1 MRRERE
7 ESFCESLGGAS
18 PSEASSPSKAA
29 KSKRSP
35 VAVDL
40 GSSDWTRRSDGQNGG
55 GTALP
60 SSLAVPSH
68 GAGIASGDNAADT
81 GLHLRHRHLP
91 SSAAPSGFRGSGHH
105 QHQLHHQQQH
115 QQHQHHQAHHNL
127 PSVRQRA
134 NRDRDRDLDRI
145 GNNKSNKSKC
155 KPVLQLL
162 LLSTSLGYLLFLYAA
177 HRRYRHS
184 TAQSARDD
192 RDLDIHRDLERWQL
206 PLPLPLSSPSGQGR
220 FALQG
225 SQHHH
230 QHQHQHRHDVDNDEF
245 DDDSRRRPRVSSFA
259 FVPQSFR
266 VDADLPPYEEPST
279 PAFRR
284 AEDWAS
290 RHIQNWQTR
299 QSLTMER
306 RRRRTT
312 PPSNGGSSTTPR
324 WYRLDHLAPD
334 AIATWHRRWRKQNDD
349 MDRRDNHM
357 DERGNPHDHDDD
369 PINPDSFPLCGAHAK
384 DAAKHHPQNYHPSA
398 HTPLG
403 PTSRVLVTG
412 ILSPLG
418 MRLALALH
426 RQCNVTDFAGLDAE
440 IPNDPLA
447 RLEQQER
454 LAVLVSELGDARNF
468 QPLKVPFL
476 GLEGRTTKRG
486 ERHRHRNQRD
496 ETKPG
501 RGNDNAGTSF
511 QMFGIEVHPGMD
523 PHGAGA
529 LDALREYRPTHV
541 VHLAGT
547 QADALLNPKNA
558 PRATSATTKEEE
570 EDHILVAGISSRPHL
585 FELRMGTTGMEQL
598 LAGVVAQN
606 ADEFRSDDDSRKT
619 TTTPHVVYASS
630 YDAHYFAETSS
641 RLNGNID
648 SGTTDEGGAN
658 ENPLGWHP
666 SSSSSSSSSWNS
678 GLRPPRGLH
687 GLSRLVDELLAST
700 YFALHGVTSVG
711 LRFDAIYGPR
721 GFGVPSTSVPI
732 YNVHRIRNGGGVSP
746 DVDLAETA
754 VRRLYRKWMAERTE
768 TESTRVEHTEDEDSP
783 QVNLIEE
790 AGWSHAAH
798 DPRDFVFV
806 DDAVNAIIAAMQYRS
821 TGDSP
826 ITFNIG
832 SGEMESLSSLSEE
845 IQYLTSD
852 DNDAAKTDGK
862 SSLSKS
868 VIDVERSS
876 AARSASL
883 DSNEY
888 LRWSATT
895 SLPHGAAKLLAWHL
909 DRALPFFPPAPK
921 PEDGTGEDAEV
932 ASPAPKPL
940 DGQDILSK
948 RGIRA
953 CVHGDDPT
961 CLYEAHTALP
971 CASECSTK
979 TCVPSV
985 FDSVLSLSR
994 DVTEGCEVVL
1004 YTMSLGADIHSL
1016 DLRTVYNDGE
1026 EFEKWGEPS
1035 VCTLAYIPS
1044 DSTLARNIIDKVPP
1058 ASLAKMN
1065 ISAESDLKTKLKV
1078 LNGHLVHQ
1086 GWVLIFVD
1094 NAIEPLTAEDV
1105 YLPKITPGLLFHS
1118 SVFRALFVDENFN
1131 ISPTPEDAQFLTSEM
1146 ARGKVKKR
1154 TVMGP
1159 DAKGR
1164 KVKYKL
1170 PEEPQRRA
1178 VLLVAPMKEHPAE
1191 GDKINLREV
1200 SKLMMKEIGLKS
1212 DEHEPK
1218 EIRVQRE
1225 YYERAKSLIN
1235 SFDLRTLLPVARH
1248 KLEIKDFIRSRWV
1261 IHDMR
1266 LEEAHQLRCE
1276 WYREHIKWNTHLDQ
1290 LSFSYVMAKRELTR
1304 KIITEQPLETE
1315 SEKLTLL
1322 QMVINTR
1329 SDAKEWHPIFS
1340 GEGTRLP
1347 IHHSQIS
1354 PEEVP
1359 QNLFDLPDNEID
1371 EVDTV
1376 IDDNDESSN
1385 TYYVRIMSDKVM
1397 LDCRKRWTKA
1407 RDERRKMISFQRKK
1421 QRQLDQKKQNQQQRT
1436 SI

>member
-1 MRRERE
+1 
-7 ESFCESLGGAS
+7 
-18 PSEASSPSKAA
+18 
-29 KSKRSP
+29 

-40 GSSDWTRRSDGQNGG
+40 GTSDWASPSRMKRQNDVTNGSGG
-55 GTALP
+55 SGKGEVQ
-60 SSLAVPSH
+60 SSLV
-68 GAGIASGDNAADT
+68 ASNAADT
-81 GLHLRHRHLP
+81 GLHLRHRHNPHP
-91 SSAAPSGFRGSGHH
+91 SPLYDDADDAAKYGFRRTNTQGRAHGPGHAH
-105 QHQLHHQQQH
+105 SNSYP
-115 QQHQHHQAHHNL
+115 HQHHATT
-127 PSVRQRA
+127 SVRQRINHA
-134 NRDRDRDLDRI
+134 
-145 GNNKSNKSKC
+145 GNFGSSGGRPNKC
-155 KPVLQLL
+155 KPILQFL
-162 LLSTSLGYLLFLYAA
+162 LLSTLIGYLLFLYTA
-177 HRRYRHS
+177 HYRYTNRG
-184 TAQSARDD
+184 QEDIARFGHDYLDGNHD
-192 RDLDIHRDLERWQL
+192 RAPIGSSDSQYYDTYRDSS
-206 PLPLPLSSPSGQGR
+206 LSSANS
-220 FALQG
+220 
-225 SQHHH
+225 HH
-230 QHQHQHRHDVDNDEF
+230 
-245 DDDSRRRPRVSSFA
+245 PPASSSAPLLPFA
-259 FVPQSFR
+259 FTQLSTGLSRDF
-266 VDADLPPYEEPST
+266 PPYEEPST

-284 AEDWAS
+284 AEEWAANHWRELHATQSS
-290 RHIQNWQTR
+290 RK
-299 QSLTMER
+299 ER
-306 RRRRTT
+306 RRGRTS
-312 PPSNGGSSTTPR
+312 PPSNLVDKSGELPTTPH
-324 WYRLDHLAPD
+324 WYQLDHLAPET
-334 AIATWHRRWRKQNDD
+334 IASSHQRWHASNNKKDESDLGNDIL
-349 MDRRDNHM
+349 
-357 DERGNPHDHDDD
+357 EST
-369 PINPDSFPLCGAHAK
+369 SFPLCGAHVK
-384 DAAKHHPQNYHPSA
+384 EAATYPQNYFPPSSA
-398 HTPLG
+398 KASSASSSDPHDQHYHHHHPLG
-403 PTSRVLVTG
+403 PTSRVLITG

-418 MRLALALH
+418 MHLTLALH
-426 RQCNVTDFAGLDAE
+426 RQCNVTNFLGLDTE

-454 LAVLVSELGDARNF
+454 LAVLMSELGDLKNF
-468 QPLKVPFL
+468 KQLQVPFL
-476 GLEGRTTKRG
+476 GLEGKTTRKSPTHWMESKAREDRLVELSRIIREGRGGSDAAGHEKRG
-486 ERHRHRNQRD
+486 FD
-496 ETKPG
+496 YGK
-501 RGNDNAGTSF
+501 SF
-511 QMFGIEVHPGMD
+511 QTYGVDLNPGMD

-529 LDALREYRPTHV
+529 LDILLEYRPTHV

-547 QADALLNPKNA
+547 QADSLLNPKNA
-558 PRATSATTKEEE
+558 HQMKVATQKEEE
-570 EDHILVAGISSRPHL
+570 EDDILTTGISSRPHF
-585 FELRMGTTGMEQL
+585 FEMRMGTTGMEQL
-598 LAGVVAQN
+598 LSGVVAQTMLPPRYGK
-606 ADEFRSDDDSRKT
+606 ESDIDGKPLSESDSNKMMK
-619 TTTPHVVYASS
+619 PHIVYASS

-641 RLNGNID
+641 RLNRNLD
-648 SGTTDEGGAN
+648 SENNEGKN
-658 ENPLGWHP
+658 ENSLGWNP
-666 SSSSSSSSSWNS
+666 SSLNSS
-678 GLRPPRGLH
+678 LRPPRGLH
-687 GLSRLVDELLAST
+687 GVSRLIDEILAST

-711 LRFDAIYGPR
+711 LRLDTIHGPR

-732 YNVHRIRNGGGVSP
+732 YNVNRIRNGGGVSP

-754 VRRLYRKWMAERTE
+754 VRRLYRKWMAELKKLKQIEENTNGQN
-768 TESTRVEHTEDEDSP
+768 ESNGIVEEL
-783 QVNLIEE
+783 QQLNLIEE
-790 AGWSHAAH
+790 AGWLHAAH

-806 DDAVNAIIAAMQYRS
+806 EDAVNAIIAAMQYSS
-821 TGDSP
+821 TGNSP
-826 ITFNIG
+826 TTFNIG
-832 SGEMESLSSLSEE
+832 SGEMESLSSISDE

-852 DNDAAKTDGK
+852 DSTMIKTDGK
-862 SSLSKS
+862 SLLSKS
-868 VIDVERSS
+868 VIDVEQSS

-895 SLPHGAAKLLAWHL
+895 SLQHGVAKLLAWHL

-921 PEDGTGEDAEV
+921 PDKPDEASEV
-932 ASPAPKPL
+932 ALFVSKPL
-940 DGQDILSK
+940 DGEDILSK
-948 RGIRA
+948 RSIKA
-953 CVHGDDPT
+953 CVNSDDPT
-961 CLYEAHTALP
+961 CLYEPHTALP

-979 TCVPSV
+979 TCIPSV
-985 FDSVLSLSR
+985 FDSVISLSR

-1004 YTMSLGADIHSL
+1004 YTMSLGADIDSL

-1035 VCTLAYIPS
+1035 VCTMAYIPS
-1044 DSTLARNIIDKVPP
+1044 DSTLTKNIIGKVPP
-1058 ASLAKMN
+1058 ASLAKMD
-1065 ISAESDLKTKLKV
+1065 ISAESDLKTKVKV

-1164 KVKYKL
+1164 TVKYKL

-1178 VLLVAPMKEHPAE
+1178 VLLVAPMKEHPAD
-1191 GDKINLREV
+1191 GDKINLRDV
-1200 SKLMMKEIGLKS
+1200 TKLMMKEIGLKPN
-1212 DEHEPK
+1212 EHEPK
-1218 EIRVQRE
+1218 EIRAQRE

-1248 KLEIKDFIRSRWV
+1248 KIEIKDFIRSRWV

-1276 WYREHIKWNTHLDQ
+1276 WYREHVKWNTHLDQ

-1376 IDDNDESSN
+1376 IEDNDESSN

-1397 LDCRKRWTKA
+1397 LDCRKKWTKA
-1407 RDERRKMISFQRKK
+1407 RDERRKIISFQRKK
-1421 QRQLDQKKQNQQQRT
+1421 QRQQDQQKQNQ
-1436 SI
+1436 